1 MNHDELIAR
10 LNYDAPC
17 NGDKDRYEAARAL
30 RDLVRERDELQDM
43 LTKALGLHLD
53 CIKERDEARA
63 LYNELIYAVASK
75 FPGESRHET
84 ALRYIQYHEMFQAS
98 SGCDTARGEP
108 T

>member
-30 RDLVRERDELQDM
+30 RDLVRERDELQARLDT
-43 LTKALGLHLD
+43 LQDFAETVAQGKRGDCTCWVCELAKQAQDAL
-53 CIKERDEARA
+53 
-63 LYNELIYAVASK
+63 
-75 FPGESRHET
+75 
-84 ALRYIQYHEMFQAS
+84 
-98 SGCDTARGEP
+98 DTARGEP